1 MALAT
6 LSEARTALRYP
17 DGVTKDDTLIQSYL
31 DGIEPGVAEYLD
43 IIITQQAVT
52 DDLYLDYQSEFWLTK
67 TPVVSLTS
75 LISYDGL
82 ITWNVA
88 GLFTRPS
95 GQVTTLPR
103 FSPGPWGNFVATYQ
117 AGYVTVPANIKRGA
131 LIVLQYVWE
140 AMRGVGNVRGGI
152 VGQEETYNP
161 DTLEYA
167 IRRAR
172 SFFGDHGSG
181 FA

>member
-1 MALAT
+1 MTVL
-6 LSEARTALRYP
+6 LSEARTALGYR
-17 DGVTKDDTLIQSYL
+17 DTEIQDDPLIQAYI
-31 DGIEPGVAEYLD
+31 DGIEPGVADYLD
-43 IIITQQAVT
+43 TIITQRAVT
-52 DDLYLDYQSEFWLTK
+52 DDLYLNYQAEFWLTK

-82 ITWNVA
+82 ITWDTTKLTV
-88 GLFTRPS
+88 RPS

-117 AGYVTVPANIKRGA
+117 AGYSTTPPNIKRGEI
-131 LIVLQYVWE
+131 IVLQYVWE
-140 AMRGVGNVRGGI
+140 AQRGTGSAVRGV
-152 VGQEETYNP
+152 VGQDETGYNP